1 MRRPHAVFP
10 SILAMVAAVSGHS
23 ASIAVAQDQLSRL
36 VSTSSPLRAFGYD
49 PVSDTVYLT
58 QAGSAQFV
66 KVAGVST
73 GSPTVTDLVFQTTLA
88 RFYRDGDPD
97 LEADTT
103 GTANGILLNPLAIGS
118 NEPFSF
124 AIVTDTVV
132 TRAPQP
138 DGTRPVDAE
147 ATKRLYAFD
156 LGVANPIGDGTD
168 VFSTRVT
175 LADMQAAAG
184 STSTSTG
191 VGRQMAWSGDG
202 QSVYFTDSSPN
213 LGGLWVV
220 GALEGSPV
228 RILAEGINSEP
239 GVRSVGGVDRIYF
252 TGGDSTGNTGGIDF
266 VTYDGTTTGPRSVA
280 LSAETLR
287 DFFEVDVN
295 MSSQRIASVAF
306 HGEDMYFSFFNN
318 NSDARSR
325 FQGLYRVDAEGRIS
339 KVANRTERE
348 AAFGS
353 VSQILDRLQP
363 REIEY
368 TGSAEPFQ
376 VTQILYRESGANA
389 VAGAIAFKPGDFN
402 RDNEVTAADID
413 LFRQQVT
420 SRGVLVTDVANLKF
434 DMNGNNVVDWKD
446 VQILEQFLDYLPP
459 ATLAGRVIP
468 QLTIKADINLDGV
481 VDFADFRIMRDN
493 YAPGVAGRSFIVG
506 DSSGDDRVDFADL
519 QPWVNSEGY
528 RSAVI
533 GAGVP
538 ETPFDQAEWD
548 AFLAMLTP
556 PDVVLDVASGTST
569 QFEQGYRSIVIAAS
583 VTKTGAGAVVFD
595 GANSYAGTTVV
606 AEGSL
611 IIDPEGTFGTSTLV
625 DVRAGATLDVS
636 GLADGF
642 TVAAGQTLAGSG
654 TIHGSVVFG
663 QGSTLAPGLASA
675 AISGLGSLGGLSSG
689 GPASADQVAVVPE
702 PAFTP
707 LAVIA
712 AAAAG
717 VNCGVRRRRFHRH
730 A

>member
-1 MRRPHAVFP
+1 MIRPPIAFT
-10 SILAMVAAVSGHS
+10 SILALAAAVAGQGTTN
-23 ASIAVAQDQLSRL
+23 AVAQDQLGRL
-36 VSTSSPLRAFGYD
+36 VSTTSALRAFGYD

-66 KVAGVST
+66 KVADVST
-73 GSPTVTDLVFQTTLA
+73 GSPTVTDLVFQTALA
-88 RFYRDGDPD
+88 RFYRDGDPN

-103 GTANGILLNPLAIGS
+103 GTANGILLNPLPIGS
-118 NEPFSF
+118 NAPFSF

-138 DGTRPVDAE
+138 DGRPVDAE
-147 ATKRLYAFD
+147 ATKRLYSFN
-156 LGVANPIGDGTD
+156 LGVANPFGDGTD

-175 LADMQAAAG
+175 LADMQTAAG
-184 STSTSTG
+184 STSTSTN

-202 QSVYFTDSSPN
+202 QSVYFTDTSPN

-220 GALEGSPV
+220 GALGGSPV
-228 RILAEGINSEP
+228 RLLAEGINSEP
-239 GVRSVGGVDRIYF
+239 GVRTVGGVDRIYF
-252 TGGDSTGNTGGIDF
+252 TGGGSTENTGGIDF

-287 DFFEVDVN
+287 DFFEVDDN

-306 HGEDMYFSFFNN
+306 RGDDMFFSFFNN
-318 NSDARSR
+318 NSSDALNR
-325 FQGLYRVDAEGRIS
+325 FQGLYRVDAQGRLS
-339 KVANRTERE
+339 KVANRTERV

-353 VSQILDRLQP
+353 VNVNADRLQP
-363 REIEY
+363 REITY
-368 TGSAEPFQ
+368 TGSAEPFA

-402 RDNEVTAADID
+402 RDDEVTAADID
-413 LFRQQVT
+413 LFKQQVT
-420 SRGVLVTDVANLKF
+420 SRGVVKTSVADLKF
-434 DMNGNNVVDWKD
+434 DMNGNDVVDWKD
-446 VQILEQFLDYLPP
+446 VQILEQFLDYLP
-459 ATLAGRVIP
+459 AASLAGRVIP
-468 QLTIKADINLDGV
+468 ELRIKADTNLDGV
-481 VDFADFRIMRDN
+481 VDFADFRIMRNN
-493 YAPGVAGRSFIVG
+493 YAPGVAGRSFVVG

-519 QPWVNSEGY
+519 QPWVNSVGY

-548 AFLAMLTP
+548 AFLATLTP

-583 VTKTGAGAVVFD
+583 VTKTGGGAVVFD

-611 IIDPEGTFGTSTLV
+611 IIDPEGTFGTSPLI
-625 DVRAGATLDVS
+625 DVRAGATLDAS
-636 GLADGF
+636 GLAGGLA
-642 TVAAGQTLAGSG
+642 VAAGQTLAGSG
-654 TIHGSVVFG
+654 TILGSVVFG
-663 QGSTLAPGLASA
+663 QGSTLSPGPASA
-675 AISGLGSLGGLSSG
+675 AISGAWSLGGLSSDG
-689 GPASADQVAVVPE
+689 QVAVVPE
-702 PAFTP
+702 PALTP

-712 AAAAG
+712 AASVG
-717 VNCGVRRRRFHRH
+717 LGVRRRRFRR
-730 A
+730 ASQ

>member
-1 MRRPHAVFP
+1 MRRTHAIFA
-10 SILAMVAAVSGHS
+10 SILAAVAAVAGLGTTT
-23 ASIAVAQDQLSRL
+23 ALAQDQLSRL
-36 VSTSSPLRAFGYD
+36 VSTTSALRAFGYD

-73 GSPTVTDLVFQTTLA
+73 GSPVFTDLVFQTALA
-88 RFYRDGDPD
+88 RFYRDGDPN
-97 LEADTT
+97 LEAQTT
-103 GTANGILLNPLAIGS
+103 GTANGILLNPLAVGS
-118 NEPFSF
+118 NDPFSF
-124 AIVTDTVV
+124 AIVTDTAV
-132 TRAPQP
+132 TSAPQP
-138 DGTRPVDAE
+138 DGKKPTDAE
-147 ATKRLYAFD
+147 ATKRLYAFN
-156 LGVANPIGDGTD
+156 LGVANPFGDGTD

-175 LADMQAAAG
+175 LAGLQAAAE
-184 STSTSTG
+184 STSTTTN

-202 QSVYFTDSSPN
+202 QSVYFTDTSSN

-220 GALEGSPV
+220 GALGGSPE

-239 GVRSVGGVDRIYF
+239 GVRAVGGVDRIYF
-252 TGGDSTGNTGGIDF
+252 TGGGSTGNTGGIDF

-287 DFFEVDVN
+287 DFFEVDDN
-295 MSSQRIASVAF
+295 MASQRIASVAF

-318 NSDARSR
+318 NSINSSEALSR

-339 KVANRTERE
+339 KLANRTERV

-353 VSQILDRLQP
+353 VNLNADRLQT

-368 TGSAEPFQ
+368 TGSAEPFP

-402 RDNEVTAADID
+402 RDDQVTAADVD

-420 SRGVLVTDVANLKF
+420 PRGVLVTDVANLRF
-434 DMNGNNVVDWKD
+434 DMNGNDVVDWKD
-446 VQILEQFLDYLPP
+446 VQILEQFLDYLPA

-468 QLTIKADINLDGV
+468 ELTIKADTNLDGV

-493 YAPGVAGRSFIVG
+493 YAPGVPGRPFTVG

-538 ETPFDQAEWD
+538 ETPFDQAEWNS
-548 AFLAMLTP
+548 FLATLTP

-583 VTKTGAGAVVFD
+583 VTKTGGGAVVFD

-611 IIDPEGTFGTSTLV
+611 IIDPKGTFGTSPLI
-625 DVRAGATLDVS
+625 DVRAGATLDAS
-636 GLADGF
+636 GLVGGLSL
-642 TVAAGQTLAGSG
+642 AAGQTLAGSG
-654 TIHGSVVFG
+654 TVLGHVVFG
-663 QGSTLAPGLASA
+663 KGSTLSPGLASA
-675 AISGLGSLGGLSSG
+675 AFSGPGSFG
-689 GPASADQVAVVPE
+689 GPPSDGLVAVVPE
-702 PAFTP
+702 PAFAP

-712 AAAAG
+712 AVAAG
-717 VNCGVRRRRFHRH
+717 VGVRRRRGRL
-730 A
+730 AGP